1 MLAIEATASFMTY
14 STLALVVGSLM
25 TAGLLLPH
33 GEPVLVRQQLLR
45 VPQILLPLFVL
56 ASIVWLVVQGTKL
69 NNGAWP
75 SFELLYRYLSYT
87 QIGKIWSVRQIY
99 ALVFLLGISSYK
111 RSRADITGAR
121 IGLALSLPLV
131 ASRSL
136 TSHAVSVPELKEVA
150 ISADALHLLATAVW
164 AGGLPMLFWVL
175 YRGTRKLHMGPS
187 WTAET
192 VRRFSCL
199 ALSAVAVLLT
209 TGIYQSWIQ
218 VQRLDLLFETPYG
231 QVLIFKLLLV
241 FCMVA
246 IGALNLLSTKP
257 KLLKIAETETLPT
270 RLQRRTLSRIG
281 TEALLGVCV
290 FFVTAF
296 LTLLPPG
303 IHSLHESSAAG
314 SGGLQSYPVRLSLLS
329 WIGHLLA
336 PAAKLQ
342 PAEGAKVT
350 ILSPTPGEVFHSDEV
365 PLRYEFVKGK
375 RGNHLHAYVD
385 GQLMGMFSDPSSGTL
400 TGIQPGKHILELRVT
415 TEDHLTEL
423 DATAKVNFVVE

>member
-1 MLAIEATASFMTY
+1 MVAIEATASFMAY
-14 STLALVVGSLM
+14 STVALVVGSLM
-25 TAGLLLPH
+25 TAGFILPQ
-33 GEPVLVRQQLLR
+33 GEPVLVRQQLVRL
-45 VPQILLPLFVL
+45 PQILLALFVL
-56 ASIVWLVVQGTKL
+56 ASIAWLVIQGSKL
-69 NNGAWP
+69 NSGAWP
-75 SFELLYRYLSYT
+75 PFDLLYRYLLYT

-99 ALVFLLGISSYK
+99 ALVFMFSIFWYT
-111 RSRADITGAR
+111 RTQANITGAR
-121 IGLALSLPLV
+121 IWLVLSLPLV

-136 TSHAVSVPELKEVA
+136 TSHAVSVPEFKEVA
-150 ISADALHLLATAVW
+150 VSADALHLLATAVW
-164 AGGLPMLFWVL
+164 AGGLPILFWVL
-175 YRGTRKLHMGPS
+175 YRGTRKLHMAPS

-192 VRRFSCL
+192 VRRFSCP
-199 ALSAVAVLLT
+199 ALSAVAVLLA

-231 QVLIFKLLLV
+231 QVLICKLLLV
-241 FCMVA
+241 FCMVVF
-246 IGALNLLSTKP
+246 GALNFLSTKP
-257 KLLKIAETETLPT
+257 KLLEIAKTKMLPKQ
-270 RLQRRTLSRIG
+270 LRRKTLSRIG
-281 TEALLGVCV
+281 TEALLGAAV

-303 IHSLHESSAAG
+303 IHSLHQSSAAG
-314 SGGLQSYPVRLSLLS
+314 RSLQAYPERLNLLS
-329 WIGHLLA
+329 WIGYLLA

-350 ILSPTPGEVFHSDEV
+350 IFSPTPGEVFHSDEV
-365 PLRYEFVKGK
+365 PLRYVFVKGK

-423 DATAKVNFVVE
+423 DAAAKVNFVVE

>member
-1 MLAIEATASFMTY
+1 MLAIEATASFLTY

-25 TAGLLLPH
+25 TAGLLLPY

-45 VPQILLPLFVL
+45 LPQILLPLFVL

-75 SFELLYRYLSYT
+75 SFELLYRYLSLT

-164 AGGLPMLFWVL
+164 AGGLPILFWIL

-192 VRRFSCL
+192 VRRFSWI
-199 ALSAVAVLLT
+199 ALSAVAILLT

-218 VQRLDLLFETPYG
+218 VERLDLLFETPYG

-246 IGALNLLSTKP
+246 IGALNFLSTKP
-257 KLLKIAETETLPT
+257 KLLEIARTKTLPSW
-270 RLQRRTLSRIG
+270 LQRKTLSRIG
-281 TEALLGVCV
+281 TEALLGVGV
-290 FFVTAF
+290 FLITAF

-303 IHSLHESSAAG
+303 IHSLHESGTIG
-314 SGGLQSYPVRLSLLS
+314 SGLQAYTERLNLLS

-423 DATAKVNFVVE
+423 DATAKVNFVVK